1 MGIINRDE
9 KETDGCADSLKRDSR
24 LSSVLLDSQVA
35 KNKADYFAERVMG
48 GFSVRPRFPLAGS
61 NGVEKVK
68 LISWCV
74 ASPGPAV
81 SMSGFALITLDL
93 RMR

>member
-1 MGIINRDE
+1 M
-9 KETDGCADSLKRDSR
+9 
-24 LSSVLLDSQVA
+24 LLDSQVA
-35 KNKADYFAERVMG
+35 KDKADYFAERVMG
-48 GFSVRPRFPLAGS
+48 EYSVRPRFRLGGF

-81 SMSGFALITLDL
+81 SASAFALIP
-93 RMR
+93 

>member
-48 GFSVRPRFPLAGS
+48 GFSVRPRFP
-61 NGVEKVK
+61 
-68 LISWCV
+68 
-74 ASPGPAV
+74 
-81 SMSGFALITLDL
+81 
-93 RMR
+93 

>member
-1 MGIINRDE
+1 MGE
-9 KETDGCADSLKRDSR
+9 
-24 LSSVLLDSQVA
+24 
-35 KNKADYFAERVMG
+35 
-48 GFSVRPRFPLAGS
+48 FSVRPRFALAGS